1 MSDLVGNPEELF
13 SHNEALI
20 IYVGSR
26 WSQQKSKL
34 RPKPNRMNGLNLFSG
49 GGGLIES
56 DAASIDVQLK
66 RAAKLS
72 TVFGLIT

>member
-34 RPKPNRMNGLNLFSG
+34 RPKPTRMNGLNLFS

-72 TVFGLIT
+72 AVFGLIT